1 MSNADARLA
10 RAERAAHQR
19 TLAELARR
27 RGVLRWVCYASDAEP
42 DPAYP
47 GYWRSET
54 FELLLTLPGSL
65 AQRGMAA
72 IGYEWEIEPDPN
84 HDEEPGEAGT
94 NGTARGA
101 FGANH

>member
-19 TLAELARR
+19 TLAELVRR

-42 DPAYP
+42 DPVYP
-47 GYWRSET
+47 GLWRSET
-54 FELLLTLPGSL
+54 FELLLSLPGSL
-65 AQRGMAA
+65 FQRGVDA
-72 IGYEWEIEPDPN
+72 IGYVWEIEPDPN
-84 HDEEPGEAGT
+84 HDEEPDEART